1 MIAHAPTAIRTE
13 KDRLIAMVAIQRTRR
28 QAEQLRAEI
37 ARLER
42 QAESLEC
49 AIARFGWG
57 PEYAR

>member
-1 MIAHAPTAIRTE
+1 MSNPTAIKTE
-13 KDRLIAMVAIQRTRR
+13 KDRLMAMVAIQRTRR
-28 QAEQLRAEI
+28 QADQLRAEI

-42 QAESLEC
+42 KETELAL